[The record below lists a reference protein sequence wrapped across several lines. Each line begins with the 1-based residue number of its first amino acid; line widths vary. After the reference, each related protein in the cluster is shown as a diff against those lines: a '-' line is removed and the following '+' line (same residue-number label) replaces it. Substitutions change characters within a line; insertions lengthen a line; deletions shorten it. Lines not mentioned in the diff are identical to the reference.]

1 MKKII
6 YIALLSITYVLSG
19 QFWFNIVPLEQILLE
34 NPKIKYLKCT
44 EKMPYEAPEFEILP
58 QMPHKVIFDELFILT
73 IPEGKVQ
80 GSRGHTVIDGNI
92 FIREFVW
99 FDRFDFL
106 NEVVPIPSDQ
116 VIKVSGRVAVI
127 TQLSHVN
134 YFHFINETLGRLAL
148 LEMHNVEY
156 DWLYIPYDIPMIKS
170 FLTLWGVDPNKI
182 ISPVDVYYCVQ
193 ADELIIPSFN
203 LNTDAGFRHTGIF
216 IHPKTMNY
224 VKQKIINNF
233 AKERAHKSFSKK
245 VFVSRKDGFCRR
257 ILNEDEIFE
266 LFEPLGFVRYELS
279 KMTIEEQISLFQNA
293 EIVVG
298 EHGAG
303 FANLLFCK
311 SGTVVIELFQALVE
325 TCVWWLSLVNNLE
338 YHPVKLLDIDLSY
351 SLNWQQYPWIQAWNS
366 TINVPLD
373 AIYPVIEML
382 KKDQHTEKL

>member
-80 GSRGHTVIDGNI
+80 GRRGHTLIEGNK
-92 FIREFVW
+92 FMREFVW
-99 FDRFDFL
+99 FDRFYFL
-106 NEVVPIPSDQ
+106 DEVVPISSDQ
-116 VIKVSGRVAVI
+116 VTKVSGRVAVI
-127 TQLSHVN
+127 ASFCQIS
-134 YFHFINETLGRLAL
+134 YFHFISETLGRLAL
-148 LEMHNVEY
+148 LEMHNIEY

-170 FLTLWGVDPNKI
+170 FLTLWGIDPNKI
-182 ISPVDVYYCVQ
+182 ISPVDAYYCIQ

-203 LNTDAGFRHTGIF
+203 VNTNLGFEHTGIF
-216 IHPKTMNY
+216 VHPKTMDY
-224 VKQKIINNF
+224 VKNKLIKNFPQKMSQ
-233 AKERAHKSFSKK
+233 EHFSRKI
-245 VFVSRKDGFCRR
+245 FVSRKDGAYRF
-257 ILNEDEIFE
+257 ILNEDEIFA

-303 FANLLFCK
+303 LVNLLFCK
-311 SGTVVIELFQALVE
+311 PGTVVIELFQALIE
-325 TCVWWLSLVNNLE
+325 TCMWWLSLVNNLE

-351 SLNWQQYPWIQAWNS
+351 SLNWQQFPWIQAYHS
-366 TINVPLD
+366 KINVPLD
-373 AIYPVIEML
+373 ALYPVIETL
-382 KKDQHTEKL
+382 KKY